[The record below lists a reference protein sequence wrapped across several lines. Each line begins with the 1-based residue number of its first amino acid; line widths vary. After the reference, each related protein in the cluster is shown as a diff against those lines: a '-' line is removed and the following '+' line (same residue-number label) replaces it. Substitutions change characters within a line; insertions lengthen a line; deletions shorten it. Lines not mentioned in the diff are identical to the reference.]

1 MWRTI
6 DSITDQK
13 IAVFCGLVDLEEI
26 RGKEMNIDYLSEVSE
41 YVTNIDD
48 SIKNAGIYLE
58 KATEDFALAF
68 LK

>member
-1 MWRTI
+1 
-6 DSITDQK
+6 
-13 IAVFCGLVDLEEI
+13 
-26 RGKEMNIDYLSEVSE
+26 MNIDYLSEVSE
-41 YVTNIDD
+41 YATNIDD